1 MKSKRELEL
10 EKEFICYK
18 DKISI
23 LTGER
28 WKRWKDGDTL
38 HIAEFDN
45 AIREAEDTICFI
57 GKELYDIKIKRIKVY
72 TRRKESK
79 KFGKYKIEYMYSIE
93 NNTNDF
99 TLEEVISE
107 LIPLCEG
114 NDLGKMLSEK
124 LDELIFEKVK
134 NENM

>member
-10 EKEFICYK
+10 EKEFSYYK
-18 DKISI
+18 DKID
-23 LTGER
+23 LMEWER
-28 WKRWKDGDTL
+28 WKSRDA
-38 HIAEFDN
+38 IRIVEFNN
-45 AIREAEDTICFI
+45 AISKTEDTIRCI
-57 GKELYDIKIKRIKVY
+57 TKELYDIKIKRVKVY
-72 TRRKESK
+72 TRIKESN
-79 KFGKYKIEYMYSIE
+79 KFGEHKIEYMYSIE

-107 LIPLCEG
+107 LIPLCAG
-114 NDLGKMLSEK
+114 SDLEKKLSEK